1 MAVST
6 VTKHFTD
13 GTLVL
18 SDGTGV
24 AVTFSMPL
32 TVGDVTIDGV
42 GQKMREPVVY
52 QTRGV
57 AHSIRHAARA
67 FATVSLTAHI
77 ADYSDGTDAT
87 AIDFFL
93 KSGSFASNASV
104 FGANAEVYGLDLILT
119 IEGTDHGDAADHVIS
134 MLNFVGT
141 IGIAEGEPNTL
152 SVSGTLYDMGDGTLT
167 NSLTIT

>member
-1 MAVST
+1 M
-6 VTKHFTD
+6 
-13 GTLVL
+13 
-18 SDGTGV
+18 
-24 AVTFSMPL
+24 
-32 TVGDVTIDGV
+32 
-42 GQKMREPVVY
+42 
-52 QTRGV
+52 
-57 AHSIRHAARA
+57 
-67 FATVSLTAHI
+67 SLTAHI

-119 IEGTDHGDAADHVIS
+119 IEGTDHGDDADHVIS

>member
-18 SDGTGV
+18 SDGTGSP
-24 AVTFSMPL
+24 VTFTMPL

-52 QTRGV
+52 QTRG
-57 AHSIRHAARA
+57 AANSIRHAARS

-77 ADYSDGTDAT
+77 ADYSDGTDNT
-87 AIDFFL
+87 AIDYFL
-93 KSGSFASNASV
+93 KSGSYATNVSV
-104 FGANAEVYGLDLILT
+104 FGANAEVYGIDLVLT
-119 IEGTDHGDAADHVIS
+119 IEGTDHGDAADHVLT
-134 MLNFVGT
+134 MKNFVGT